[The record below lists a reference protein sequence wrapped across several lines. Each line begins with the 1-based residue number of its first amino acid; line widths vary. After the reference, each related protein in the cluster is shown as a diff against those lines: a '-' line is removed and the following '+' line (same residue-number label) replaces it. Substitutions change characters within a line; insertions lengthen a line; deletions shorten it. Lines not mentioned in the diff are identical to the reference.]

1 MAIMPGVRATTDW
14 PGPAVVWVALL
25 GLSALVLPSYWEA
38 AHGIWL
44 SDEMSHGP
52 IVLGVVIWGF
62 WQARH
67 RMADAAGAPS
77 ALTGW
82 SLFGLGLLLYVLA
95 RIFVVGSVEFAS
107 QLFVVVG
114 LLLALGGRGTLRAGW
129 FPVAYMLFLVPL
141 PASFVNS
148 ATGPLKH
155 GISVVVVDALH
166 ALGYPIA
173 RSGVT
178 ISIGPYQLLVADAC
192 SGLNSMFG
200 LAAIG
205 ALYMFVMHRRS
216 VLHNVLMLVSI
227 LPIAF
232 AANIVRVSCLVLI
245 TYKLGDEA
253 GQGFM
258 HGAAGMM
265 LFLVALGM
273 LMALDFFLLWV
284 LRGRADSSMAPGGPK
299 DSQAQGAVPPAS
311 RRL

>member
-1 MAIMPGVRATTDW
+1 MSTVPVARAATAW
-14 PGPAVVWVALL
+14 PGPAAVWVVLI
-25 GLSALVLPSYWEA
+25 GLAALVLPSYWDA
-38 AHGIWL
+38 AHGVWL

-62 WQARH
+62 WRARS
-67 RMADAAGAPS
+67 RMADSAGAPS
-77 ALTGW
+77 ILIGGG
-82 SLFGLGLLLYVLA
+82 LFGLGLLLYVLA

-107 QLFVVVG
+107 QVLVVVG
-114 LLLALGGRGTLRAGW
+114 LLLALWGRATLRAGW

-155 GISVVVVDALH
+155 WISVIVVDALH
-166 ALGYPIA
+166 AFGYPIA

-205 ALYMFVMHRRS
+205 ALYMFVMQRRG
-216 VLHNVLMLVSI
+216 VLHNAVMLLSI

-232 AANIVRVSCLVLI
+232 AANIVRVACLVLI

-258 HGAAGMM
+258 HGAAGLM

-273 LMALDFFLLWV
+273 LMALDFALLSV
-284 LRGRADSSMAPGGPK
+284 LRGNADSRLALENAS
-299 DSQAQGAVPPAS
+299 DRQTQGAEPPAS
-311 RRL
+311 RQL